1 MAASDKDVKV
11 DWSGHALPVFAF
23 EAGETLPAAVNKWR
37 RSAAQ
42 VTTAATSSQWLMQ
55 IMSLKRPMGSLGVC
69 VYVCMYIYG

>member
-42 VTTAATSSQWLMQ
+42 VTTAATRSQWLMQ
-55 IMSLKRPMGSLGVC
+55 IILSLKRPKGSLAMTVLNLL
-69 VYVCMYIYG
+69 